1 MSLLDTIAEWFGYD
15 DARTR
20 VPGVIIGI
28 VTKVDASKAQVKL
41 KFPVLSEKEE
51 SEWARIAVPLAGD
64 KAGTYLLPEKD
75 DEVLVGFE
83 HGDIR
88 FPYVIG
94 ALWGKDKPPASKREK
109 RVIKSRSGHQIE
121 MDDTK
126 GSLALTIT
134 TPGGQTI
141 KLKDGPGQPAMTIDA
156 TSAGSIS
163 ITCLSAEVKAM
174 TSATF
179 TTPKATFSGILTA
192 QLIQTQVIQ
201 AQTVVGSAYTPA
213 PGNTYGM

>member
-1 MSLLDTIAEWFGYD
+1 MSLLDTIAEWFGHD
-15 DARTR
+15 DSRTR
-20 VPGVIIGI
+20 VPGFMIGVVSQI
-28 VTKVDASKAQVKL
+28 DATKAQVKV
-41 KFPVLSEKEE
+41 KFPVLSEDEE

-64 KAGTYLLPEKD
+64 KAGTYLLPEKG

-83 HGDIR
+83 QSNINY
-88 FPYVIG
+88 PYVIG
-94 ALWGKDKPPASKREK
+94 ALWGKDKPPESKKEK
-109 RVIKSRSGHQIE
+109 RLIKSRSGHQIL
-121 MDDTK
+121 MDDTQ

-156 TSAGSIS
+156 TNAGSIS
-163 ITCLSAEVKAM
+163 ITCLSAEVKAS

-179 TTPKATFSGILTA
+179 TTPKATFSGIVTA

-201 AQTVVGSAYTPA
+201 AQTVVGTAYTPA
-213 PGNTYGM
+213 PGNTFGM